1 MEKRDLQ
8 KIAADLDAIK
18 KLMVLSLVQKGLKQG
33 RVASVLGVDDATLS
47 RMFPKG
53 LLKEMKGLSAD
64 E

>member
-1 MEKRDLQ
+1 MEKGDLQ
-8 KIAADLDAIK
+8 KFSADLDAIK

-33 RVASVLGVDDATLS
+33 DVAAVLGIDDATLS

-53 LLKEMKGLSAD
+53 LLKKVKGRSAD